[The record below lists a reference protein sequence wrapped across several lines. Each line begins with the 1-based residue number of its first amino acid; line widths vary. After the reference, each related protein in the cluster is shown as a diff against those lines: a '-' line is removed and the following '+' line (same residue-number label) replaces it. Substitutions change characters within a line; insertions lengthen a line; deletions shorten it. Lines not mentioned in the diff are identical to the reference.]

1 MANADLTFKGLVLR
15 STDVGDNDKLLTVIS
30 AEYGKISFSV
40 KGARS
45 LKSKFMPV
53 SQQFA
58 YADFTVAVK
67 GGFKYLKDGTLI
79 ESFFSLRA
87 DLVSLALASYIAS
100 VTEQLSLENEPD
112 TALLRLALNSLYVLS
127 EARYPAPRI
136 KAVFELSAVS
146 ISGFAPELDF
156 CGNCSKKSGLV
167 YFDIVGGV
175 LLCSDCVRS
184 LYTQA
189 DMPLTIVPVSAGII
203 DAMRYVSCETNKNI
217 FSFKLPSDEDFAFCD
232 LCERYL
238 LTQLDC
244 GFKTLSFYHE
254 VLD

>member
-1 MANADLTFKGLVLR
+1 MANADLSFKGLVLR

-58 YADFTVAVK
+58 YADFTVAAK
-67 GGFKYLKDGTLI
+67 GGFKYLRDATLI

-87 DLVSLALASYIAS
+87 DLVTLALASYIAS

-127 EARYPAPRI
+127 EGKYPAPRV

-146 ISGFAPELDF
+146 VSGFAPELDF
-156 CGNCSKKSGLV
+156 CGNCSKRTELA
-167 YFDIVGGV
+167 YFDVVGGV
-175 LLCSDCVRS
+175 LLCADCVRS
-184 LYTQA
+184 LYAQA
-189 DMPLTIVPVSAGII
+189 EMPITIIPVSAGIV
-203 DAMRYVSCETNKNI
+203 DAMRYVSGETKKNI
-217 FSFKLPSDEDFAFCD
+217 FSFKLPDDEDALFCD
-232 LCERYL
+232 LCEKYL